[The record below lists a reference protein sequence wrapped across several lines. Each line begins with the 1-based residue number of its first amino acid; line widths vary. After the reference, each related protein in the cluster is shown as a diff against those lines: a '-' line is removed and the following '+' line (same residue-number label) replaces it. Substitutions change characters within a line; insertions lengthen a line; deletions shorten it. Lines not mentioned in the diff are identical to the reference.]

1 MCCHLN
7 DLAQPVRVSHAGL
20 QQHRLLWWY
29 AEVLQLLTAHRLHRL
44 YVVDGSEALRPIGLI
59 TLTDVLRKVADDDNA
74 YPEATKPS
82 QRKSRQ

>member
-1 MCCHLN
+1 MPH
-7 DLAQPVRVSHAGL
+7 
-20 QQHRLLWWY
+20 

-59 TLTDVLRKVADDDNA
+59 TLTDVLRKLADDDNA

-82 QRKSRQ
+82 PRKSR

>member
-1 MCCHLN
+1 MHT
-7 DLAQPVRVSHAGL
+7 AS
-20 QQHRLLWWY
+20 LLSMMRHVH

-82 QRKSRQ
+82 PRKSR